1 MLEFFD
7 AVRRSHPS
15 APRGNAPYAA
25 WHGWSCENPEL
36 FWPAVWNFS
45 GIIAEERPGRDPW
58 DEVVVGYSR
67 MAPPDATAG
76 PRWFTG
82 ARLNFAENLLRTRG
96 STAAIIFRG
105 EDGQRRE
112 LSHDTLAR
120 EVARVA
126 GALRQSGIVPGDRVA
141 GFLPNVPEAI
151 VAMLAAAACGA
162 VWSSCSPDFG
172 AAGV

>member
-126 GALRQSGIVPGDRVA
+126 GAGRRARVA
-141 GFLPNVPEAI
+141 GGPGGPLPRGGGGRGGRGGGGPA
-151 VAMLAAAACGA
+151 ARRAAARA
-162 VWSSCSPDFG
+162 WPPKRIK
-172 AAGV
+172 